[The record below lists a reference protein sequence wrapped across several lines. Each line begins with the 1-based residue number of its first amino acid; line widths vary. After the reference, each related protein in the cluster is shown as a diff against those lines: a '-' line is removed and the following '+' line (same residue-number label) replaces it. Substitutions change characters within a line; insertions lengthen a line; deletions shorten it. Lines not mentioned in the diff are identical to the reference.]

1 MVTDYILFTLNS
13 EVALGPLHHQHFGKQ
28 HNFKIVS
35 KQKIV
40 RDHTGHTV
48 LKRST
53 FWVEL
58 QHDMTYFLDA

>member
-13 EVALGPLHHQHFGKQ
+13 EVGPLHHQHFGKQ

-35 KQKIV
+35 KQMIV
-40 RDHTGHTV
+40 RDHTVPV
-48 LKRST
+48 LKRPT

>member
-13 EVALGPLHHQHFGKQ
+13 EVALGPLHH
-28 HNFKIVS
+28 NFKIVS

-40 RDHTGHTV
+40 RDHTGHTL